1 MFFVIFKGWYGGLED
16 LKCSKYDIKKPQE
29 FNW

>member
-16 LKCSKYDIKKPQE
+16 LKCLKYDIKKE
-29 FNW
+29 FNR